1 MTYCVAPTLTHHFEQ
16 QCTKGHAGQS
26 EGASDESFVSIEQL
40 QEMLESYRNVITD
53 KSNHATDLE
62 HENKKLK
69 EQLSSVSGDSRWKL
83 SSFLG
88 RFSNEKALCTHD
100 TEEYDTYI
108 SELEAR
114 LENAEHKCVEL
125 EVIINHQ
132 AAELRNAEQKFIE
145 QEAIIKHQAAK
156 FARDLEEQK
165 FKDPVGY
172 TKVSDNEIES
182 KWKQLRFLVRQF
194 EESHFPQSIDW
205 ETANSLAFLKSI
217 PTATKYQAMSPRF
230 LSAHSGSVFMELS
243 SPLHLSHPGHLLE
256 WVTWFVSFHPTIDG
270 KEQDVP
276 CQKPTRESFH
286 EWRSQTV
293 RFANMVPHRNYLPV
307 LVKLRDVVAQDTK
320 EDAVNA
326 AVTEIITL
334 AAELDTIF
342 RTSTADFTI
351 VISDAWPD
359 SLLDENYRFGF
370 PFDPD
375 MMEPTRRL
383 RPPPHCSKRNES
395 MNVDLVIAPGIVKCG
410 TADGKH
416 YDKKRVLVK
425 LEVIYDKQTTQDG
438 ISIPKK
444 VKTLG

>member
-1 MTYCVAPTLTHHFEQ
+1 
-16 QCTKGHAGQS
+16 
-26 EGASDESFVSIEQL
+26 
-40 QEMLESYRNVITD
+40 MLESYRNVIRD
-53 KSNHATDLE
+53 KSSQATDLE

-69 EQLSSVSGDSRWKL
+69 EQLSLVSGDSRWKL

-100 TEEYDTYI
+100 TDKYDTYI

-125 EVIINHQ
+125 EVITNHQ
-132 AAELRNAEQKFIE
+132 AAELRNAEQRFIE
-145 QEAIIKHQAAK
+145 QEAIIKHQDAK

-165 FKDPVGY
+165 LKDPLGY
-172 TKVSDNEIES
+172 TNEIES
-182 KWKQLRFLVRQF
+182 KWKQLRFLFRQF

-205 ETANSLAFLKSI
+205 ETANSLAFLKPI
-217 PTATKYQAMSPRF
+217 PTATQYQAMSPRF
-230 LSAHSGSVFMELS
+230 YPLIREAYVLNYLHHYIFRIQVTYGNGSLGSSLSVVF
-243 SPLHLSHPGHLLE
+243 HKIA
-256 WVTWFVSFHPTIDG
+256 TTIDG
-270 KEQDVP
+270 KEQDAH

-293 RFANMVPHRNYLPV
+293 GFANMVPGWNYLPV
-307 LVKLRDVVAQDTK
+307 LVSHFYSRKLRDVLVQDTK

-326 AVTEIITL
+326 ADTEIITL

-342 RTSTADFTI
+342 CTSKADITI

-359 SLLDENYRFGF
+359 YLLDENYRFGF
-370 PFDPD
+370 PFNPD

-383 RPPPHCSKRNES
+383 RPPPHRSKRNES

-416 YDKKRVLVK
+416 YDKKMFLVK
-425 LEVIYDKQTTQDG
+425 LEVVCDKQTTQDG

-444 VKTLG
+444 VKTSG